1 MNSLS
6 GTPILNRTN
15 YKEKNTMGIFVN
27 AIPVKVHIP
36 QNSDFNT
43 FSHELSTNMLNN
55 LKHQKYSYSQ
65 LLEELRTNNSPVGQ
79 LYNIVLS
86 YQVTKAYNKDFG
98 NYSTAWYGTNHSQVD
113 CTIQITDINDTG
125 ELIVHYDYLE
135 EKYSKKDFQDL
146 HTRINYIT
154 EQILNRNDI
163 NIADIDIVTPEEK
176 EKILSEFNN
185 TTVQYPKSRT
195 ILNLFED
202 QAIQNPDKTAV
213 IFENEE
219 ITYHELNEKANS
231 LANYLINTGVNHHDV
246 VSILVNRSIDLIV
259 SIFGVIKSGASFVLI
274 DNSLPEERIHYM
286 IEDSG
291 AKYCIVDEFLN
302 EDLRIQLHRYLNTI
316 NISKFYYSVYNNEN
330 LKLHYEDNLC
340 IIYTSGSTGKPKG
353 VILHKHGYY
362 NLINAFNTDMNLSDY
377 QRILG
382 IATISFDM
390 FVFEVFASLLLGN
403 TLVLANL
410 EEQKDPIAMSKLIQK
425 NQVDFIVTTP
435 SRIDLLLLE
444 ECNNPLQN
452 VNAIL
457 LGGEKLTDSLYR
469 RLREATHAKVYNS
482 FGPTEVTSACTNN
495 LVTDT
500 DLTVRK
506 TAS

>member
-1 MNSLS
+1 M
-6 GTPILNRTN
+6 
-15 YKEKNTMGIFVN
+15 FVN
-27 AIPVKVHIP
+27 TIPVKIRVP
-36 QNSDFNT
+36 QNTDFSA
-43 FSHELSTNMLNN
+43 FIQELSSSILSH

-65 LLEELRTNNSPVGQ
+65 LLEELRTQNPNLGQ
-79 LYNIVLS
+79 LYSTVLS
-86 YQVTKAYNKDFG
+86 YQPTKAYHEDFG
-98 NYSTAWYGTNHSQVD
+98 NYTNDWYGTNHSQVD

-125 ELIVHYDYLE
+125 ELIIHYDYLE
-135 EKYSKKDFQDL
+135 EKYSESDFQAL
-146 HTRINYIT
+146 HERINYIS
-154 EQILNRNDI
+154 EQILKHNDMKLTE
-163 NIADIDIVTPEEK
+163 IDIVTPKEK

-185 TTVQYPKSRT
+185 TKVSYSKNRT

-202 QAIQNPDKTAV
+202 QAIQKPDELAV
-213 IFENEE
+213 IFEDEK

-231 LANYLINTGVNHHDV
+231 LANYLINTGVNHHDTI
-246 VSILVNRSIDLIV
+246 SILVNRSINLII
-259 SIFGVIKSGASFVLI
+259 SILGVIKSGASFVLI

-286 IEDSG
+286 VEDSG

-353 VILHKHGYY
+353 VMLHKHGYY
-362 NLINAFNTDMNLSDY
+362 NLINAFNTDMNLSSY

-390 FVFEVFASLLLGN
+390 FVFEVFSSLLLGN
-403 TLVLANL
+403 TLILANL

-425 NQVDFIVTTP
+425 NHVDFIVTTP
-435 SRIDLLLLE
+435 SRIELLLLE
-444 ECNNPLQN
+444 ECNHPLQN

-469 RLREATHAKVYNS
+469 RLKAATHAKVYNS

-495 LVTDT
+495 LVTEK

-506 TAS
+506 TPS